1 MGHMQHDPI
10 GQVGQSEYAKVE
22 IVPFSKLF
30 FIINNQRIWN
40 EKWHKFLS
48 QLLHLWLTLRGNN
61 TITSIIYRAWLQLN
75 TYY

>member
-40 EKWHKFLS
+40 EKMAQNLES
-48 QLLHLWLTLRGNN
+48 
-61 TITSIIYRAWLQLN
+61 TITPLIDFKGE
-75 TYY
+75 